1 MISMTRLMHLVAVSG
16 LLLSSVGC
24 CCLGGGGGYGA
35 CYPPAGGCPGG
46 NCGIG
51 AAAGPGVAQR
61 EFYGSY
67 ATAQTVIPGTYA
79 TTASGPVALG
89 PIIPGPVSYVV
100 PTTTTTFLAPTTTTA
115 ALQPLP
121 TY

>member
-1 MISMTRLMHLVAVSG
+1 MTRLLHFVAVSG

-24 CCLGGGGGYGA
+24 CCLGGGGYGA
-35 CYPPAGGCPGG
+35 CYPPANPCPGG

-51 AAAGPGVAQR
+51 AAGPGVAQQT
-61 EFYGSY
+61 FYNSY
-67 ATAQTVIPGTYA
+67 GTAEVITPGA
-79 TTASGPVALG
+79 ITTSAPVAIG
-89 PIIPGPVSYVV
+89 PIIPGPVSYAV
-100 PTTTTTFLAPTTTTA
+100 PTTTTTFITTPTTTA